1 MGINNTR
8 INPVWVLYGVNER
21 TTYTKF
27 HIRRCIQMDKEEK
40 ELINELINLITNI
53 DESWNSIDH
62 EISVICDDIHNIK
75 EIIYKERIGEILERR
90 L

>member
-1 MGINNTR
+1 
-8 INPVWVLYGVNER
+8 
-21 TTYTKF
+21 
-27 HIRRCIQMDKEEK
+27 MDKEEK

-62 EISVICDDIHNIK
+62 EINVICDDIHNIK
-75 EIIYKERIGEILERR
+75 KIICKERIGETLERR